1 MKSYSQLNIF
11 ELPKAGVPNPGR
23 VALRMEASR
32 LSRAVAKVIPSKS
45 TFVDRMG
52 SDRFKNLNRFFNL
65 PSKFEFFFK

>member
-45 TFVDRMG
+45 TFVDRIG
-52 SDRFKNLNRFFNL
+52 
-65 PSKFEFFFK
+65 